1 MSDFRYLDFDF
12 PDLGS
17 FECNIHGCPI
27 LVHLTLVIQ
36 INYFIGTNFRGDKQA
51 NNRFRGQ
58 RNF

>member
-36 INYFIGTNFRGDKQA
+36 ITTCTNFRGDKQA
-51 NNRFRGQ
+51 NNRLRGK